1 MSFSQHLGAELVV
14 YLASKESESLG
25 IVFFPSFARFV
36 EMHILEALCWL
47 LDITGSRLQLSLHAV
62 LARCLTQVGFSE
74 GRVRPADAV
83 DKGVRWRVLN

>member
-1 MSFSQHLGAELVV
+1 
-14 YLASKESESLG
+14 
-25 IVFFPSFARFV
+25 
-36 EMHILEALCWL
+36 MHILEALCWL

-62 LARCLTQVGFSE
+62 LARFLTQVGFAE